1 MLVYTDNTDYAD
13 SVLDE
18 KPNWRKTRQQGLNK
32 NIQPLAAELIRN
44 NALYRGEINRPGNW
58 KHLFVLEFTPVSQY
72 DILIRI
78 SRSEAELPD
87 GILCLAESGENFH
100 GYKNRPWISLPGN
113 IHLSAYLSPNQQ
125 VEHFTSGFII
135 LSAVSVIQ
143 TIDSIKE
150 LTGRASVKWVNDIII
165 DSKKICGVL
174 ANTKTMGNIITGAVL
189 GIGLNVEITPQIPP
203 GRFNPS
209 AASLFDFVTEKN
221 YCSQKIILDR
231 LINTLDDNYQRLLK
245 NKYSNLLNIYQERS
259 FVIGKRVRV
268 FSDTPTEQSEE
279 IAQGK
284 VTGLG
289 DNLELLIEGMDHPIT
304 AGRIVVEDRIK
315 H

>member
-18 KPNWRKTRQQGLNK
+18 KPNWRETRQKGLNK

-44 NALYRGEINRPGNW
+44 NAFYRGEINRPGNW

-150 LTGRASVKWVNDIII
+150 LTGKASVKWVNDIVI

-304 AGRIVVEDRIK
+304 AGRIVIEDGIN

>member
-44 NALYRGEINRPGNW
+44 NAFYRGEINRPGNW

-72 DILIRI
+72 DILIRV

-87 GILCLAESGENFH
+87 GILCLAGSGENFH

-143 TIDSIKE
+143 TIDSIKG
-150 LTGRASVKWVNDIII
+150 LTGRASVKWVNDIVI

-174 ANTKTMGNIITGAVL
+174 ANIKTMGNIITGAVL

-209 AASLFDFVTEKN
+209 VASLFDFVTEKN

-231 LINTLDDNYQRLLK
+231 LINTLDDNYQRLLN

-279 IAQGK
+279 ISQGK

-304 AGRIVVEDRIK
+304 AGRIVIEDPIN

>member
-44 NALYRGEINRPGNW
+44 NAFYRGEINRPGNW
-58 KHLFVLEFTPVSQY
+58 KHLFILEFAPVSQY

-87 GILCLAESGENFH
+87 GILCLAETGENFH

-125 VEHFTSGFII
+125 IEHFTSGFII

-150 LTGRASVKWVNDIII
+150 LTGRASVKWVNDIVI

-203 GRFNPS
+203 GRLNLS

-304 AGRIVVEDRIK
+304 AGRIVIEDGINL
-315 H
+315 

>member
-44 NALYRGEINRPGNW
+44 NAFYRGKINRQGNW

-87 GILCLAESGENFH
+87 GILCLAETGENFH

-150 LTGRASVKWVNDIII
+150 LTGKASVKWVNDIVI

-203 GRFNPS
+203 GRLNLS
-209 AASLFDFVTEKN
+209 AASLFDFVTENN

-304 AGRIVVEDRIK
+304 AGRIVIEDGIN